1 MEKERKLID
10 ERKDSRMKHRKKLE
24 KFRHFGKFLL
34 VYSNIFKV
42 YLVFA
47 QNCEPSLAILV
58 GH

>member
-10 ERKDSRMKHRKKLE
+10 ERKDSRMKHRKELE

-34 VYSNIFKV
+34 VHSNTLKA